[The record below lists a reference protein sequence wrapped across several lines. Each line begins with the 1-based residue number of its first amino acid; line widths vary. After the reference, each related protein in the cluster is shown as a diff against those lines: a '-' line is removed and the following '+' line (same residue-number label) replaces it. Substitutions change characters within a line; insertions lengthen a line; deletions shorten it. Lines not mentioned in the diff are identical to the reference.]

1 MNSIRFLPL
10 LALAAGLALQ
20 VSAQGTL
27 VTLVVPKATTAEGSQ
42 ASIDV
47 RTNQIVTVVGI
58 HGRDPKW
65 PGEVQLHFSDGT
77 VVSGGNPPDQG
88 MTTPETPLAVGHKLT
103 GLTKIVAKNRN
114 GVSGVAYTFSIARPG
129 SEPTT
134 LPSST
139 VVIPS
144 DSTGPVR
151 IILES
156 STDLVNWVEANP
168 GTYAKDQP
176 NRFFRIRAVNE

>member
-1 MNSIRFLPL
+1 MKSIRFLPL
-10 LALAAGLALQ
+10 LALAAGLASQ

-27 VTLVVPKATTAEGSQ
+27 VTLVVPKATTAEGAQ
-42 ASIDV
+42 AFIDFK
-47 RTNQIVTVVGI
+47 TNQIVTVVGI
-58 HGRDPKW
+58 HGQDPKR
-65 PGEVQLHFSDGT
+65 PGEVQLHFADGT
-77 VVSGGNPPDQG
+77 VVSGGNPPLEG

-114 GVSGVAYTFSIARPG
+114 SASGVAYTFAIAKPG

-134 LPSST
+134 LPNST
-139 VVIPS
+139 VVIPT
-144 DSTGPVR
+144 DATGPVR

-168 GTYAKDQP
+168 GTYSKDQP
-176 NRFFRIRAVNE
+176 NRFFRLRAVSE